1 MKTISDD
8 IDALQGHI
16 KKPLLKVI
24 REKCL
29 DCCVYQP
36 SEVRLCESK
45 KCSLWPYRMGT
56 NPFHE
61 RTMTD
66 EEKQAA
72 TQRLKEQENE
82 NQKEKS

>member
-1 MKTISDD
+1 MKNISDD

-36 SEVRLCESK
+36 SEVRLCACK
-45 KCSLWPYRMGT
+45 KCPLWPYRMGI

-61 RTMTD
+61 RKMTKD
-66 EEKQAA
+66 QKRAA
-72 TQRLKEQENE
+72 TDLILK
-82 NQKEKS
+82 QKNV